1 MAPKTDTIAVEVVY
15 ALPDTQILKRLD
27 VPEGTTV
34 SQAIVLSNIIL
45 QFPEIDLTKN
55 KLGIFGKLT
64 KSDTMLRHQDRIEI
78 YRPLIIEPKDARRR
92 RAAL

>member
-1 MAPKTDTIAVEVVY
+1 MALKTDLIAVEVVY
-15 ALPDTQILKRLD
+15 ALPDKQILKRLD

-34 SQAIVLSNIIL
+34 AQAIALSKIIW

-55 KLGIFGKLT
+55 KLGICGKLT
-64 KSDTMLRHQDRIEI
+64 KLDTTLRHQDRIEI

>member
-1 MAPKTDTIAVEVVY
+1 MAPKTDTVAVEVVY

-34 SQAIVLSNIIL
+34 SQAIILSNIIL
-45 QFPEIDLTKN
+45 QYPEIDLTKN
-55 KLGIFGKLT
+55 KLGIFGILT
-64 KSDTMLRHQDRIEI
+64 KPDTTLRHQDRVEI

>member
-1 MAPKTDTIAVEVVY
+1 MALKTNTIAVEVVY

-27 VPEGTTV
+27 VAESTTV
-34 SQAIVLSNIIL
+34 SQAIALSKIIS

-64 KSDTMLRHQDRIEI
+64 KPDITLRHQDRIEI